1 MAVEKI
7 RKSHYKAIET
17 SKRSTASLPKDIHS
31 LIPDEIVQRLAKGE
45 ADVAITGLAAD
56 SIAISGDSDL
66 LYSSGPNLVAIPLR
80 RGNSYTFAVC
90 CVF

>member
-1 MAVEKI
+1 MTAEKI

-45 ADVAITGLAAD
+45 ADVAITGLPAD

>member
-1 MAVEKI
+1 MTAEKI
-7 RKSHYKAIET
+7 RKSHYKASET
-17 SKRSTASLPKDIHS
+17 SKRSTASLPKDIRS
-31 LIPDEIVQRLAKGE
+31 LIPNEIVQMHAKGE
-45 ADVAITGLAAD
+45 ADVAIIGLAAD